1 MIKYSLTFYTDQD
14 IINELKNIHPE
25 FKTRK
30 RTYIDPRNYLIC
42 ILIYK
47 FNYTEQRVA
56 DLFKGTKFQIDRSTV
71 AHAKTKPLEL
81 VKDAGFLE
89 NIALVYEKFPFD
101 IPNECKMRFIDKDIK
116 FTLTNKQLCRINNYA
131 SNSEVRKS
139 TAVNRLINLG
149 LRVLDKNFEDMGRMK
164 ELFIEICNANNG
176 QLPGDITA
184 GDVTRMQELEIYN
197 WEEYENYLK
206 KERSTYTEAELKLIA
221 DAKENEKQK
230 EKEPF

>member
-1 MIKYSLTFYTDQD
+1 MKSYTDVD
-14 IINELKNIHPE
+14 IIAELKNLFPE

-30 RTYIDPRNYLIC
+30 RTFVDPRNYLIC

-81 VKDAGFLE
+81 TKDATFLE
-89 NIALVYEKFPFD
+89 NIALMHEKFPFD
-101 IPNECKMRFIDKDIK
+101 IPNECKMKFIDKDIK

-131 SNSEVRKS
+131 SKFEIKKS

-149 LRVLDKNFEDMGRMK
+149 LETSDKNYEDMGRMK
-164 ELFIEICNANNG
+164 EIFIEICNANDG
-176 QLPGDITA
+176 QLPGDLTA
-184 GDVTRMQELEIYN
+184 GDVTRMKELEIYN
-197 WEEYENYLK
+197 WEQYENYIK
-206 KERSTYTEAELKLIA
+206 KERSNYTEAELKLIA
-221 DAKENEKQK
+221 DAKEAQEQK